1 MIVVVVAGCHGSTTV
16 THRSRS
22 TLPFF
27 SLLGAAP
34 PCVCLPALPTGG
46 GGGDDYSASKMSLG
60 TKLFSAVIRTAG
72 PGLALDILLLA
83 KVLDIRR
90 GWSRL
95 VSRRLNGQQTLQI
108 ETNIFALV
116 SLV

>member
-1 MIVVVVAGCHGSTTV
+1 MGRQQLHTGVVQ
-16 THRSRS
+16 
-22 TLPFF
+22 PFHSF
-27 SLLGAAP
+27 PLSWLSS

>member
-1 MIVVVVAGCHGSTTV
+1 MSPRPP
-16 THRSRS
+16 HRR
-22 TLPFF
+22 
-27 SLLGAAP
+27 
-34 PCVCLPALPTGG
+34 GG

>member
-1 MIVVVVAGCHGSTTV
+1 MGRQQLHTGVVQ
-16 THRSRS
+16 
-22 TLPFF
+22 PFHSF
-27 SLLGAAP
+27 LFLAQP
-34 PCVCLPALPTGG
+34 PCPDG

>member
-1 MIVVVVAGCHGSTTV
+1 MGRQQLHTGVVQPFHSFLFLAQLPLCSMSPRPP
-16 THRSRS
+16 HRR
-22 TLPFF
+22 
-27 SLLGAAP
+27 
-34 PCVCLPALPTGG
+34 GG